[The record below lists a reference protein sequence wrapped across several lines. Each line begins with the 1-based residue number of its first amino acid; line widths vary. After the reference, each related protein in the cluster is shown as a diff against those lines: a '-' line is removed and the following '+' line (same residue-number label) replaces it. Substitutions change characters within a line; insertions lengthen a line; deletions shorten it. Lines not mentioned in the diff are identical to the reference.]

1 MKNMKIVLVFC
12 FVIISLVTFVL
23 LFKNQETD
31 RGGES
36 IAASDDESAS
46 VSKNEQEQK
55 ENGDEL
61 TIEILLEGTGE
72 EVEAGENISV
82 HYIGTF
88 EDGTG
93 FDSSVDRGVP
103 FSFKLGAGQVIEGWD
118 LGVLGMKV
126 GEKRRLTIPSSLG
139 YGEKGVP
146 GAIPPNATL
155 IFIVELLSV
164 SK

>member
-12 FVIISLVTFVL
+12 FIIISLIAFVL
-23 LFKNQETD
+23 LFKNQGTD

-36 IAASDDESAS
+36 IIVSDDESAP
-46 VSKNEQEQK
+46 VSKSEQEQK

-61 TIEILLEGTGE
+61 KIEILLEGTGE
-72 EVEAGENISV
+72 EVEAGENVSV
-82 HYIGTF
+82 HYVGTF

-103 FSFKLGAGQVIEGWD
+103 FSFKLGASQVIEGWD

-126 GEKRRLTIPSSLG
+126 GEKRRLTIPSSLA

-155 IFIVELLSV
+155 VFIVELLDID
-164 SK
+164 K